1 MHGGSLYDAK
11 GLRPLGPRLRL
22 DLPPLWE
29 PYLEF
34 AALNF
39 PDSRARLNAWMK
51 RTALT
56 LFSLLALAFGAV
68 AAEVEIA
75 GLSFQPPTTWQAVP
89 PASVMRAAQWQIV
102 GKGEVAGQTGE
113 VVAFFFGPGAGGD
126 AKANV
131 ARWSTTMT
139 TPQGI
144 PAAGQTTTRK
154 IGPDGSI
161 AVTELA
167 IYGTYANTMS
177 APGLP
182 AVPLPNY
189 GLVGIILEY
198 PGGPLFLRL
207 TGPEPLVR
215 HQLAVFTK
223 FVNSAKASP
232 IAPPAPAVSAGSAAG
247 APPKS

>member
-1 MHGGSLYDAK
+1 
-11 GLRPLGPRLRL
+11 
-22 DLPPLWE
+22 
-29 PYLEF
+29 
-34 AALNF
+34 
-39 PDSRARLNAWMK
+39 MK

-56 LFSLLALAFGAV
+56 LFSLLALACAAV
-68 AAEVEIA
+68 AEPVEFA
-75 GLSFQPPTTWQAVP
+75 GLSFQAPATWQAVP
-89 PASVMRAAQWQIV
+89 PASPMRAAQWKIV
-102 GKGEVAGQTGE
+102 GKGEVADQTGE

-139 TPQGI
+139 TPQGV
-144 PAAGQTTTRK
+144 PAVGQTTTRK
-154 IGPDGSI
+154 TGPDGSI
-161 AVTELA
+161 SVTELA
-167 IYGTYANTMS
+167 IYGTYANAMA

-189 GLVGIILEY
+189 GLVGVILEY

-223 FVNSAKASP
+223 FVNSAKN
-232 IAPPAPAVSAGSAAG
+232 APPAPTVSAGAAG
-247 APPKS
+247 SPPKS